1 MYLGLGVLR
10 LPPKDFWQMTL
21 KELSAAISA
30 PQSCDTKIDRAGLD
44 ALMRIFPDKQ

>member
-10 LPPKDFWQMTL
+10 LPPKEFWQMTL
-21 KELSAAISA
+21 QELSAAISA
-30 PQSCDTKIDRAGLD
+30 PQSPDTEIDRAGLD